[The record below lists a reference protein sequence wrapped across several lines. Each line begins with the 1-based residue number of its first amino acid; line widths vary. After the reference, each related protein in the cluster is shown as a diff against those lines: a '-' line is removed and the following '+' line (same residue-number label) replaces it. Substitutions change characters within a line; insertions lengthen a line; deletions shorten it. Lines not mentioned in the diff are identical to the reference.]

1 MPAASPEAKKGA
13 RVALG
18 LLLAINLFNYIDR
31 QVLAAVE
38 PSIRAAFFTPGD
50 PNAMAISGTLGSAFL
65 ITYMLTAPV
74 LGLLS
79 DRFSRWLIIG
89 CAVILWSM
97 ATAASGLAA
106 TFAMLFA
113 TRVLVRS
120 EERRVGKEGRSRG
133 VAEH

>member
-1 MPAASPEAKKGA
+1 MAVASPQPKNTA
-13 RVALG
+13 RMALG

-38 PSIRAAFFTPGD
+38 PSIRAAFFLPGD
-50 PNAMAISGTLGSAFL
+50 VNAMAISGTLGSAFL

-74 LGLLS
+74 LGFLS

-89 CAVILWSM
+89 CAVILWSL

-106 TFAMLFA
+106 
-113 TRVLVRS
+113 
-120 EERRVGKEGRSRG
+120 
-133 VAEH
+133 